1 MKTLERE
8 IQAYAKLRDQLEPE
22 SWGQWAVVYGDELIG
37 VYELFTD
44 AAATAVKRFGR
55 GPCLIR
61 QIGEDEVMPLH
72 IPSLWQVFNDVD

>member
-8 IQAYAKLRDQLEPE
+8 IQAYAKLRDRLEAE

-37 VYELFTD
+37 VYELFEE
-44 AAATAVKRFGR
+44 AAETAVKRFGR

-61 QIGEDEVMPLH
+61 EIGEDDSVPLH